1 MEDMKTKLSKVEENY
16 HNLDKKMA
24 SFDLKLDTILAT
36 IKGVQ
41 NSGFITNDKLEL
53 MVTRIVTKHRETCGS
68 NFISKSELYKV
79 MSDYFNRNP
88 VVAKSDFKTMWND
101 EHKEKQTF
109 WSKMVYGAIG
119 ALSALLGLLFNFISE
134 FLKGQ

>member
-1 MEDMKTKLSKVEENY
+1 MTDVETRLNKVEENY

-53 MVTRIVTKHRETCGS
+53 MVTRIVTKHRDTCSS

-88 VVAKSDFKTMWND
+88 VVSKSDFKTMWNE
-101 EHKEKQTF
+101 EHKEKHTF
-109 WSKMVYGAIG
+109 WSKMIYGLIG
-119 ALSALLGLLFNFISE
+119 ALSAVLGLLFNFISE
-134 FLKGQ
+134 FLKR